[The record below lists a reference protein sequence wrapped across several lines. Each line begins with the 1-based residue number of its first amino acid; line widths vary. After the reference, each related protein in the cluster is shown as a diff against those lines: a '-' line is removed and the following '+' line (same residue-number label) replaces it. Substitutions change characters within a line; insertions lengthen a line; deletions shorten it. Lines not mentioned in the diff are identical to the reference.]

1 MIHGDVSTTEV
12 RACASL
18 YTGKM
23 RDTGSGLDYFGA
35 RYYASSMG
43 RWLSPDPINLT
54 NARLM
59 NPANT
64 LNKYAYGANN
74 PLKYVDQDGKD
85 ITIFYIPPSNPFNP
99 LDTGHVLVG
108 AVNQDTGA
116 SAVMNFYPNVTPPS
130 LVMFNVP
137 VPGQFESADDAL
149 VASSLTIRTTP
160 EEANTVIAAIKQL
173 ESGAAPNFQTL
184 SNNCTTE
191 VEDVLKDIGLINPG
205 DYDPNQY
212 WFHMYSNY
220 SAAAMQNPFAA
231 FGPIPHAE
239 GQEYGNPRNMGMS
252 YGNLFWLLQFY
263 ANTPEP
269 TATVTTTETVTLPD
283 GTTQS
288 Y

>member
-1 MIHGDVSTTEV
+1 VHSCILVPA
-12 RACASL
+12 RF
-18 YTGKM
+18 TGKE
-23 RDTGSGLDYFGA
+23 RDTESGNDYFGA

-43 RWLSPDPINLT
+43 RWMSPDPINLT
-54 NARLM
+54 NARLL

-64 LNKYAYGANN
+64 LNKYVYGANN

-99 LDTGHVLVG
+99 FDTGHVLVG

-116 SAVMNFYPNVTPPS
+116 SAMLNYYPNVTPPS

-137 VPGQFESADDAL
+137 VPGQFESNADSL

-160 EEANTVIAAIKQL
+160 EEANTVIQAIKAL
-173 ESGAAPNFQTL
+173 ESGQAPNFQTL

-191 VEDVLKDIGLINPG
+191 VQDVLKDIGLINPG

-212 WFHMYSNY
+212 WMHMYSTY

-231 FGPIPHAE
+231 FGPIPHGQ

-252 YGNLFWLLQFY
+252 YAELFFRLQAFSGT
-263 ANTPEP
+263 AEP
-269 TATVTTTETVTLPD
+269 KATVTTSECVTLPD
-283 GTTQS
+283 GTKRCD
-288 Y
+288 